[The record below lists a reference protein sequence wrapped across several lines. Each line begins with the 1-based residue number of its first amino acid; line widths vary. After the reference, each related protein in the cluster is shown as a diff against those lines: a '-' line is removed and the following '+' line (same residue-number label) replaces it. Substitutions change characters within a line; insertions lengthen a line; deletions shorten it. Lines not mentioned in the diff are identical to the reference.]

1 MTPKLDVSAENS
13 SWVTERRFLEIEVFP
28 MIRLSVVVPVYNEE
42 GNIYNLYLSVTD
54 ALKGKIENYEIV
66 LVNDGSK
73 DRSSLLLNEIVR
85 MDSAVRVIHFKKN
98 YGQTAAISAGIKSS
112 KGELIALMDADL
124 QTDPRDIF
132 KLMPFI
138 GKIDFVNGRRL
149 VRKDTRLKVI
159 SSRTG
164 DRVRNWITGEAVYDA
179 GCPLKLF
186 TREVADSFHLYN
198 GMHRFLPTLAK
209 MNGFSV
215 IEVSVT
221 HHERKYGVSKYGV
234 LKGAYAGFIDAMVIG
249 WLKKR
254 GSMYQIKG

>member
-1 MTPKLDVSAENS
+1 
-13 SWVTERRFLEIEVFP
+13 
-28 MIRLSVVVPVYNEE
+28 
-42 GNIYNLYLSVTD
+42 
-54 ALKGKIENYEIV
+54 
-66 LVNDGSK
+66 
-73 DRSSLLLNEIVR
+73 
-85 MDSAVRVIHFKKN
+85 
-98 YGQTAAISAGIKSS
+98 
-112 KGELIALMDADL
+112 
-124 QTDPRDIF
+124 
-132 KLMPFI
+132 MPFI

-186 TREVADSFHLYN
+186 TRGVADSFRLYN

-254 GSMYQIKG
+254 GSVCQMKN